1 MRTGRISSR
10 GFTLIEVLVAFLIL
24 SFSLAAL
31 MTLFSGSLR
40 SVRLGVDYAHAT
52 ALGRAQLALVDAD
65 GLDGVGIETGETEDG
80 YRWSVEASPMPDL
93 DEATGNSGFR
103 ALAVRVTISW
113 GALDNRSVTLST
125 VRLVRR

>member
-1 MRTGRISSR
+1 MRASRTSDR

-40 SVRLGVDYAHAT
+40 SVRLGEDYARAT
-52 ALGRAQLALVDAD
+52 ALGQSRLALVDAD

-80 YRWSVEASPMPDL
+80 YRWSVEAAPMPDL
-93 DEATGNSGFR
+93 EEATGESDFR
-103 ALAVRVTISW
+103 PLALRVTVSW
-113 GALDNRSVTLST
+113 GALDNRSITLST